1 MLDKRSSTAHAA
13 LRAGAGTATKAVT
26 AVAAAEGT
34 LPAARRRDEAD
45 ASANE
50 ADNGALR
57 ASKGAV
63 ATRRRRA
70 EEAEMSMDDL
80 PEIDLRNQTLHSSG
94 FNHSTGRTAVG
105 PARSG
110 AHVNS
115 TKTGRT

>member
-45 ASANE
+45 TSANE

-70 EEAEMSMDDL
+70 EEPEMSMDDL
-80 PEIDLRNQTLHSSG
+80 PEIDLRNQTLHTPLG
-94 FNHSTGRTAVG
+94 LTTAPAGRRWVRRG
-105 PARSG
+105 PAL
-110 AHVNS
+110 
-115 TKTGRT
+115 T

>member
-1 MLDKRSSTAHAA
+1 LRDTYCEVIPALDIKLHSLIHAMLDKRSSTAHAA

-70 EEAEMSMDDL
+70 EEPEMSMDDL
-80 PEIDLRNQTLHSSG
+80 PYEMR
-94 FNHSTGRTAVG
+94 
-105 PARSG
+105 
-110 AHVNS
+110 
-115 TKTGRT
+115 

>member
-70 EEAEMSMDDL
+70 EEPEMSMDDL
-80 PEIDLRNQTLHSSG
+80 PEIDLLYEIRLFTPLG
-94 FNHSTGRTAVG
+94 LTTAPAGRRWVRHG
-105 PARSG
+105 PAL
-110 AHVNS
+110 
-115 TKTGRT
+115 T

>member
-70 EEAEMSMDDL
+70 EEPEMSMDDL
-80 PEIDLRNQTLHSSG
+80 PQMTYEIRLFTPLGLTKHRQDAGGSG
-94 FNHSTGRTAVG
+94 TVR
-105 PARSG
+105 RS
-110 AHVNS
+110 
-115 TKTGRT
+115 REFD